1 MAEAG
6 GAKLPPLWADLGDGP
21 GQPLDRTQK
30 AYEALVLGK
39 ENRPQRGKAI
49 EQSYLE
55 SKTDEFIEPTVILK
69 GKKPVATINDNDAV
83 IFLTFALTGRG
94 N

>member
-1 MAEAG
+1 M
-6 GAKLPPLWADLGDGP
+6 KLPPLWADFGRWIGTIA
-21 GQPLDRTQK
+21 GTGTEK

-39 ENRPQRGKAI
+39 GKTAPSAEKAI